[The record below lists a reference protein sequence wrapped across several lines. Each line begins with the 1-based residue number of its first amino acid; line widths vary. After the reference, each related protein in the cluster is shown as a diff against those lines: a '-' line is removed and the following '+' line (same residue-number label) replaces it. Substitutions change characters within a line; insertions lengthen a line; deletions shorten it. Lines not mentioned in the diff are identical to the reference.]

1 MKKCLLSLCVLFCLS
16 ACDLSAQGIDKPIYQ
31 IVTYR
36 DTALLGTFTV
46 ELFPLI
52 APNHVH
58 MFDSLVSTQFFDST
72 AFHRVV
78 PGFVIQGGDPN
89 TISGP
94 MSTWGQG
101 QAWQPTV
108 NAEFSTVRHLRGILG
123 AARDTDI
130 NSANSQFYI
139 CVAPA
144 TFLDGNYTVYGKV
157 TTGMSV
163 VDTIVLSP
171 RDVNDIPLQK
181 ISMFVTYIG
190 VNDTVPAAPSLVAP
204 ADNSVNISNSQFFSW
219 TAVPTAVMYTIQF
232 STDSLFSTITLEKTS
247 GTSSVSATTLPGSAT
262 YFWRV
267 KSTNGGHESVYS
279 NVWKFTTLTGAVTL
293 VTPVDSAT
301 NTFLNPVFEWLPI
314 ANANNY
320 QLQVATTI
328 SFSGASTVFN
338 QSGLTNTT
346 QQIPALSPNTRYYWR
361 VRSYNGTIAGYF
373 STRFTFE
380 TGTTTGIIN
389 AQQEDVISTIYPNPA
404 AQQLNVE
411 LKMKDNAPLQM
422 KLRDVQGKVVWSQ
435 EYKYSEELKVK
446 IDISSFS
453 KGLYLLDVQQ
463 GTYFNS
469 EKIVVE

>member
-1 MKKCLLSLCVLFCLS
+1 MKKYLLSLCLLFCLS
-16 ACDLSAQGIDKPIYQ
+16 ASDLVSQGIDKPIYQ

-36 DTALLGTFTV
+36 DTTLLGTFNV

-101 QAWQPTV
+101 QPWQPTV
-108 NAEFSTVRHLRGILG
+108 NAEFNTVRHLRGILG
-123 AARDTDI
+123 AARDTDP
-130 NSANSQFYI
+130 NSATSQFYI
-139 CVAPA
+139 CVAPS

-190 VNDTVPAAPSLVAP
+190 VNDSVPAAPSLNAP
-204 ADNSVNISNSQFFSW
+204 ADNSVNINNSQFFSW
-219 TAVPTAVMYTIQF
+219 TAVPSAVMYTIQF
-232 STDSLFSTITLEKTS
+232 STDSLFTTITLEKTA
-247 GTSSVSATTLPGSAT
+247 GTNSVSATTLPGSAT

-301 NTFLNPVFEWLPI
+301 NTFLNPVFDWLPI
-314 ANANNY
+314 ANADNY
-320 QLQVATTI
+320 QLQVATAIT
-328 SFSGASTVFN
+328 FSGASTVFN

-346 QQIPALSPNTRYYWR
+346 QQIPALNPNTRYYWR
-361 VRSYNGTIAGYF
+361 VRSYNGTTAGYF

-389 AQQEDVISTIYPNPA
+389 AQQEDVIASIYPNPA
-404 AQQLNVE
+404 TQQLNVE
-411 LKMKDNAPLQM
+411 LKLKENAPLQM

-469 EKIVVE
+469 EKVVVE